1 MFAMGA
7 PGCLAGVAI
16 HLKGVFP
23 VKLFNT
29 RRPRREQVS
38 LADTAAVV
46 NAAMQ
51 LQDELANLTD
61 DELELWHWG
70 AQHITGFRMCGGT
83 LTVSGYLAILRQIRD
98 SEQLR

>member
-1 MFAMGA
+1 M
-7 PGCLAGVAI
+7 
-16 HLKGVFP
+16 
-23 VKLFNT
+23 KLFNT

-51 LQDELANLTD
+51 LQDELANLTE

-70 AQHITGFRMCGGT
+70 AQHINGLRTCGGT
-83 LTVSGYLAILRQIRD
+83 MTVSGYLAILRQIRD

>member
-1 MFAMGA
+1 M
-7 PGCLAGVAI
+7 
-16 HLKGVFP
+16 
-23 VKLFNT
+23 KLFNT

-70 AQHITGFRMCGGT
+70 AQHINGFRTCGGT
-83 LTVSGYLAILRQIRD
+83 L
-98 SEQLR
+98 